1 MLPEISTWEL
11 IQDERSRFEEAAAAR
26 LGMRLQAVRQA
37 RTDEGYGDRYYLNI
51 AWYYWLVAVGLLP
64 PGADLPGS
72 EHAVVDSHGQ
82 PLEGSP

>member
-11 IQDERSRFEEAAAAR
+11 IQDERQRFEEAAAAR
-26 LGMRLQAVRQA
+26 LQVDIRSIIKA
-37 RTDEGYGDRYYLNI
+37 RTEEGYGERYYLNI

-64 PGADLPGS
+64 PGPERYGT

-82 PLEGSP
+82 PL